1 MDVFQPDREIEG
13 IRQYF
18 KTRDLPKRVSHRVSG
33 SCRRH
38 PLIMTIFVNI
48 LLDKGIITSEIFGVQ
63 LLMAIAPMLTVRMV
77 SPEPKRMKKIIFR
90 SM

>member
-1 MDVFQPDREIEG
+1 
-13 IRQYF
+13 
-18 KTRDLPKRVSHRVSG
+18 
-33 SCRRH
+33 
-38 PLIMTIFVNI
+38 MTIFVNI